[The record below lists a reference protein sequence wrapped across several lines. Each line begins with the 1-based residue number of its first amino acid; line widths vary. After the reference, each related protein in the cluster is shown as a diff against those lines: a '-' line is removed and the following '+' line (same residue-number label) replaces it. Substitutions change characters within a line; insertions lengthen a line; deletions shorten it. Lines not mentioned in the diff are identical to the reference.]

1 MTALIAVLPEFVYSA
16 VHMALSAFVRNLTIR
31 TKLSLLAGIP
41 VLGSL
46 LLALQIVRDA
56 QIQVQKNKDL
66 GTIEHVAQL
75 SEVMGTLVNE
85 LQAERALAARMQGQ
99 TAPTAGA
106 GPDVLDAT
114 AEPIR
119 HNPQIRAVQES
130 FEKQIVFTK
139 DAARRLAGLVDE
151 QEVRKLPERL
161 AILVQ
166 QAGASLRGLEAL
178 RAQVS
183 QETLTLT
190 KVMEQYQK
198 PIRSL
203 IEGIAAVAELTDN
216 GELLRLITSLVS
228 MRELKERGSQ
238 EHALLAYVF
247 ESERFPPGSY
257 RAFVTLVTE
266 ERVYLDSFR
275 TTASSEQLRLY
286 ASTMTGE
293 VSAKASQFRAV
304 ALESTDERVVAN
316 PEEWFNAQQGRL
328 VKLGS
333 LERVLHSRVGKVA
346 MKRMAETRRAEW
358 GSALLVGAVILVSVF
373 LAWAVARGV
382 TRRVTTLRDV
392 AVQVGQGNL
401 AMRVHVNSKDELG
414 TLGQAFNRMVGE
426 IAQARQ
432 ALGNQIRMAREL
444 EIAASLQQAL
454 LPPVPAHP
462 DFEFVGRMRP
472 ADEVGGD
479 FYDVLRDSV
488 ESHLWI
494 TIGDVSGHGLDA
506 GLVMLMTQSAFA
518 SQFRADAMASPSA
531 AIRNVNQLLC
541 ENIAQRLKDKKY
553 VTAQV
558 FTYRG
563 SGEFLCAGA
572 HQPTIVYRAR
582 QQACEVVEVPG
593 PWLGIDPAV
602 AEIPVVSISLEPGD
616 ILCLYTDGLPEARDQ
631 GGELFDIPRFKA
643 LISGAAGEHT
653 ELDAMADTIIRRV
666 QEHTHVQEDDW
677 TLLLVR
683 RRGQG
688 VTVS

>member
-1 MTALIAVLPEFVYSA
+1 MAITALI
-16 VHMALSAFVRNLTIR
+16 RNLTMR

-56 QIQVQKNKDL
+56 QVQVQKNKTL

-85 LQAERALAARMQGQ
+85 LQAERALAARIQGQ
-99 TAPTAGA
+99 NAPNVGSAA
-106 GPDVLDAT
+106 DSELDALASPSHRDPQT
-114 AEPIR
+114 AAA
-119 HNPQIRAVQES
+119 QQE
-130 FEKQIVFTK
+130 FRKQIAVTT
-139 DAARRLAGLVDE
+139 AAAGRLSGLVD
-151 QEVRKLPERL
+151 QQSIRRLPERL
-161 AILVQ
+161 AVDVQ
-166 QAGASLRGLEAL
+166 QATTSLQGLESLRAECT
-178 RAQVS
+178 
-183 QETLTLT
+183 QETLALA
-190 KVMEQYQK
+190 KVMDQYQK

-203 IEGIAAVAELTDN
+203 IEGIAAVSELTDN

-228 MRELKERGSQ
+228 VLELKERGSQ

-247 ESERFPPGSY
+247 EAERFPPGSY

-275 TTASSEQLRLY
+275 TTASSEQVQLY
-286 ASTMTGE
+286 ETTMTRE
-293 VSAKASQFRAV
+293 IDTRAAKLRSV
-304 ALESTDERVVAN
+304 ALDSTDERVVAN
-316 PEEWFNAQQGRL
+316 PEEWFKTQRERLAQ
-328 VKLGS
+328 LGTV
-333 LERVLHSRVGKVA
+333 EHVLLGRVGAVA
-346 MKRMAETRRAEW
+346 LKRIAETRRAEW
-358 GSALLVGAVILVSVF
+358 GSAILVGAVIFVSVL
-373 LAWAVARGV
+373 LAWIVARGV
-382 TRRVTTLRDV
+382 TRRVTMLQDV
-392 AVQVGQGNL
+392 ALQVGQGNL
-401 AMRVHVNSKDELG
+401 SMRVHVNSKDELG
-414 TLGQAFNRMVGE
+414 TLGQAFNQMISE
-426 IAQARQ
+426 ISQARQ

-462 DFEFVGRMRP
+462 DFEFAGRMRP

-518 SQFRADAMASPSA
+518 SQFRASATASPSA

-541 ENIAQRLKDKKY
+541 ENIAERLKDRKY
-553 VTAQV
+553 VTAQI

-563 SGEFLCAGA
+563 RGEFLCAGA
-572 HQPTIVYRAR
+572 HQPTIVYRA
-582 QQACEVVEVPG
+582 QTKTCEILEIPG

-602 AEIPVVSISLEPGD
+602 LDIPVVPLVLEPDD
-616 ILCLYTDGLPEARDQ
+616 ILCLYTDGLPEARNQ
-631 GGELFDIPRFKA
+631 AGELFDIPRFKDIIA
-643 LISGAAGEHT
+643 QAAREHSN
-653 ELDAMADTIIRRV
+653 LDSIADAIIRRV
-666 QEHTHVQEDDW
+666 EEHVYVQEDDW

-683 RRGQG
+683 RRAN
-688 VTVS
+688 VVLAS

>member
-1 MTALIAVLPEFVYSA
+1 
-16 VHMALSAFVRNLTIR
+16 MALSAFVRNLTIR

-382 TRRVTTLRDV
+382 TRRVPTLRAG

-541 ENIAQRLKDKKY
+541 EIIAQRRTDKKY
-553 VTAQV
+553 GTAQV
-558 FTYRG
+558 FT
-563 SGEFLCAGA
+563 
-572 HQPTIVYRAR
+572 
-582 QQACEVVEVPG
+582 
-593 PWLGIDPAV
+593 
-602 AEIPVVSISLEPGD
+602 
-616 ILCLYTDGLPEARDQ
+616 
-631 GGELFDIPRFKA
+631 
-643 LISGAAGEHT
+643 
-653 ELDAMADTIIRRV
+653 
-666 QEHTHVQEDDW
+666 
-677 TLLLVR
+677 
-683 RRGQG
+683 
-688 VTVS
+688 

>member
-1 MTALIAVLPEFVYSA
+1 
-16 VHMALSAFVRNLTIR
+16 MAIKAFLRNVTIR

-56 QIQVQKNKDL
+56 QIQVQKNKTL

-85 LQAERALAARMQGQ
+85 LQVERALAARIQGQ
-99 TAPTAGA
+99 NAPASA
-106 GPDVLDAT
+106 GPDNELDAI
-114 AEPIR
+114 ANPNR
-119 HNPQIRAVQES
+119 HDPEIGATQDA
-130 FEKQIVFTK
+130 FHKQISLTQA
-139 DAARRLAGLVDE
+139 AARRLAGLVDQ
-151 QEVRKLPERL
+151 QEIKKLPQRL
-161 AILVQ
+161 AVDVQ
-166 QAGASLRGLEAL
+166 QATTSLIGLNAL
-178 RAQVS
+178 RTQIT
-183 QETLTLT
+183 QEILPLA
-190 KVMEQYQK
+190 KVTEQYQK

-203 IEGIAAVAELTDN
+203 IEGIAAVSELTDN

-228 MRELKERGSQ
+228 VLELKERGSQ

-247 ESERFPPGSY
+247 EAERFPPGSY
-257 RAFVTLVTE
+257 RSFVTLVTE
-266 ERVYLDSFR
+266 ERVYLDSFK
-275 TTASSEQLRLY
+275 TTAASEQLHLY
-286 ASTMTGE
+286 ETTMTRD
-293 VSAKASQFRAV
+293 VNDRAAKLRSV
-304 ALESTDERVVAN
+304 ALENTDERVVAN
-316 PEEWFNAQQGRL
+316 PEEWFRAQRARL
-328 VKLGS
+328 AQLGS
-333 LERVLHSRVGKVA
+333 VERVLHARVGEVA
-346 MKRMAETRRAEW
+346 MKRIDETRRAEW
-358 GSALLVGAVILVSVF
+358 GSALLVGAVILVSVL
-373 LAWAVARGV
+373 LAWVVARGV

-392 AVQVGQGNL
+392 ALQVGQGNL
-401 AMRVHVNSKDELG
+401 SMRVHVNSKDELG
-414 TLGQAFNRMVGE
+414 TLGQAFNHMISE

-432 ALGNQIRMAREL
+432 ALGTQIRMAREL

-518 SQFRADAMASPSA
+518 SQFRASALASPSA

-541 ENIAQRLKDKKY
+541 ENIAERLKDRKY

-563 SGEFLCAGA
+563 AGQFLCAGA
-572 HQPTIVYRAR
+572 HQPTIVYRAKQR
-582 QQACEVVEVPG
+582 KCEILEIPG
-593 PWLGIDPAV
+593 PWLGIDPTIV
-602 AEIPVVSISLEPGD
+602 DIPVVPIVLEPDD
-616 ILCLYTDGLPEARDQ
+616 ILCLYTDGLPEARNQ
-631 GGELFDIPRFKA
+631 EGELFDIPRF
-643 LISGAAGEHT
+643 SGVITDSAREHPD
-653 ELDAMADTIIRRV
+653 LDAIADAIIQRV
-666 QEHTHVQEDDW
+666 EQHVYTQEDDW

-683 RRGQG
+683 RRADAA
-688 VTVS
+688 VVS